1 MLAEWENIHNKV
13 IFDGINE
20 ALDNFRPYGLRGPP
34 MPWSQQTRTLTYKNG
49 QQIETVMNQV
59 RSKVMEWSRT
69 FAGAL
74 PCSELLNDY
83 GIKGP
88 LDEEKLNL
96 LREERL
102 ALVLASEVNN
112 SKF

>member
-34 MPWSQQTRTLTYKNG
+34 MPWSEQTRTLTYKNG
-49 QQIETVMNQV
+49 QQIDVVLKNV
-59 RSKVMEWSRT
+59 RQKVLDWAKS
-69 FAGAL
+69 FSGAL
-74 PCSELLNDY
+74 PCSELLQEY

-88 LDEEKLNL
+88 LDEDKLNL

-102 ALVLASEVNN
+102 AVVLATEVLVCG
-112 SKF
+112 

>member
-49 QQIETVMNQV
+49 
-59 RSKVMEWSRT
+59 
-69 FAGAL
+69 
-74 PCSELLNDY
+74 
-83 GIKGP
+83 
-88 LDEEKLNL
+88 
-96 LREERL
+96 
-102 ALVLASEVNN
+102 
-112 SKF
+112 